1 MTNPLH
7 ALPPLADARTRL
19 QAVEDGLNAAFAE
32 RRGEVRSLMTA
43 LVAGEH
49 VLLLGPPGT
58 AKSALTKAFCAATI
72 QGPFFE
78 ILMTKYTVPE
88 EVCGP
93 LSLAGLEHDR
103 YERVTAG
110 YLPAAS
116 GAFLDEIGKAN
127 SSILN
132 SLLTILNEREFDN
145 GGQRVKIPLEIVVG
159 ASNELFTDDA
169 LRALDDRFLLRHWV
183 EPVKN
188 RSAVK
193 SLLQGRGAPKVAASL
208 QTGDLE
214 VLRAA
219 AQAVTVTDEVADAM
233 LDLKDSLNREHGIQC
248 SDRRWRKMVEL
259 VCARAAIRGGAQTE
273 KADLLVLADSI
284 WRTIDE
290 RPTVQ
295 AVVSKAVSPALG
307 DALRLKD
314 AAMEIVAK
322 VDKAGKGSQA
332 TAALATASGEVTKL
346 VAQIKAL
353 NGAATDPQIQ
363 AIVKEVEAVKQEL
376 AKTAAAALGL
386 TF

>member
-1 MTNPLH
+1 VPRRSR
-7 ALPPLADARTRL
+7 ARSSR
-19 QAVEDGLNAAFAE
+19 
-32 RRGEVRSLMTA
+32 
-43 LVAGEH
+43 
-49 VLLLGPPGT
+49 
-58 AKSALTKAFCAATI
+58 
-72 QGPFFE
+72 
-78 ILMTKYTVPE
+78 YTVPE